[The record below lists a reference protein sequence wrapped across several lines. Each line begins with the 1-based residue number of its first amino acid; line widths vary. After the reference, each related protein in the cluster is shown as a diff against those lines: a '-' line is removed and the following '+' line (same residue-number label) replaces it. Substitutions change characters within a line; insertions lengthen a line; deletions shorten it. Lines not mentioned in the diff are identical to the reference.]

1 MEPHRGIV
9 VEERTGMDESHT
21 SSLHLDNLCSQLP
34 HEIYSSDAN
43 HEGEETSI
51 VVTNPQA
58 ALESKQ
64 REHQRLFKEYLKCCK
79 GTYFDSSME
88 PQNSHLGFMDSDDFI
103 GGANPSKELSS
114 FLPPNRSSGC
124 AHSSRKASASA
135 AAQSASGLFVAGG
148 RDAPAAASTARAAT
162 HKRASISNPA
172 ATYCDSQP
180 ATIMPV
186 PISLPEGQ
194 AIPVL
199 PGTRESS
206 VYRAQVAT
214 ALKAGRSVWL

>member
-1 MEPHRGIV
+1 
-9 VEERTGMDESHT
+9 MDESHA
-21 SSLHLDNLCSQLP
+21 SSLHLDNLFLPLP
-34 HEIYSSDAN
+34 HEIDGSDTN
-43 HEGEETSI
+43 HEGHESS
-51 VVTNPQA
+51 VVVSNLQT
-58 ALESKQ
+58 LSESKQ

-88 PQNSHLGFMDSDDFI
+88 PQNSHLGFMDSDDLA
-103 GGANPSKELSS
+103 GGSNPSKELTS

-124 AHSSRKASASA
+124 APSSRKASASG
-135 AAQSASGLFVAGG
+135 AAQTSSGLFVAGG
-148 RDAPAAASTARAAT
+148 RDAPASASTGRAAS

-180 ATIMPV
+180 LAAATVTFSSPALHV
-186 PISLPEGQ
+186 

-199 PGTRESS
+199 PDAKESS

-214 ALKAGRSVWL
+214 ALKAGRAVWL